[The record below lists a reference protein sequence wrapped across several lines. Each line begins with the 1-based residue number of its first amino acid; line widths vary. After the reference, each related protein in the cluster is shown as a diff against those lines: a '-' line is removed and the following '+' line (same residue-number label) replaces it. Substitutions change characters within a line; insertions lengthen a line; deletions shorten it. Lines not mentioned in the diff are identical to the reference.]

1 LNEEPVCGSVG
12 VGDAVADTGF
22 ISGVDPQ
29 SIASGF
35 AVDVDPSF
43 IKPVFMP
50 EYEAVFRDEPAE
62 DSTKDQLILELS
74 KRDKALL
81 Q

>member
-1 LNEEPVCGSVG
+1 VG

-43 IKPVFMP
+43 IKPVFM
-50 EYEAVFRDEPAE
+50 
-62 DSTKDQLILELS
+62 
-74 KRDKALL
+74 
-81 Q
+81 